1 MLSERTILLEVN
13 GRRHRKNFPAHRTLL
28 EALRE
33 LGYFDVKCGCEKGD
47 CGACAVLIDGEAID
61 SCLTLAWT
69 AEGRGITTAA
79 GFGSAQAPH
88 PLQEAFAKLGAVQC
102 GYCTPG
108 LIIASESLLRRAPD
122 PDDDEIRLALSG
134 NLCRCTGYTKVF
146 HAVKEAARAR
156 AGGEER

>member
-1 MLSERTILLEVN
+1 MSGEKTIMLEVN
-13 GRRHRKNFPAHRTLL
+13 GCRHRRAFPPHRTLL

-47 CGACAVLIDGEAID
+47 CGACAVLVNGEAID

-69 AEGRGITTAA
+69 VEGRAITTVA
-79 GFGSAQAPH
+79 GLGNANSLH
-88 PLQEAFAKLGAVQC
+88 PLQDAFARLGAVQC

-108 LIIASESLLRRAPD
+108 LIIASESLLRETSD
-122 PDDDEIRLALSG
+122 PNDEDIRLALSG

-146 HAVKEAARAR
+146 QAVKEVARER
-156 AGGEER
+156 RSGGRQ